1 MVRVPARGRY
11 GLMTIL
17 GNTTPGSSATYLNAN
32 EVVVCRFQ
40 AGSSFTLGRLF
51 FHPSYGSFV
60 AGEFIRL
67 GIYEGTSTDPTN
79 LIGETD
85 PIEGEDSS
93 DWCEAVLQSPVAI
106 TSGNYYWLAYLSDST
121 FYILWDTN
129 ASYLAGTV
137 ADTYSDGFASTWA
150 GGTPA
155 LTRIYSIYGTES
167 APPATGTLGYESAGA
182 SSQSVSANQHLVC
195 QFTAG
200 YTGIIRKLK
209 GYISNFAGGE
219 YLRFTLYSNIANTP
233 GTLVSFTDQIEGTG
247 VDGWVTAELTYP
259 IIITSGVTYWLGVQ
273 ASASIDVAYDTGES
287 ENSRIATDTWPEPL
301 KTWTGGTNTIRK
313 YSIYASLDSVTT
325 RWIGHKAILEIL
337 DNDGPWINSVWLER
351 VSAVENLTITTIN
364 SYFDVN
370 FTAGKYVK
378 AVVYSDNG
386 TDTPIDLLGVSAE
399 YEGDGIARVRS
410 FPLLS
415 PVNFVAG
422 ETYWIGYIA
431 PQDTYN
437 TIGHNVPLPG
447 NYNYGVDDTYSDGPE
462 DPCNSPGDYA
472 TASWTPVI
480 YAAEAVPEGGGS
492 DAQPG
497 IMVDML

>member
-1 MVRVPARGRY
+1 
-11 GLMTIL
+11 MTVLIGNASIGTSNL
-17 GNTTPGSSATYLNAN
+17 GSTNQVNVGK
-32 EVVVCRFQ
+32 FQ
-40 AGSSFTLGRLF
+40 APGNAT
-51 FHPSYGSFV
+51 
-60 AGEFIRL
+60 
-67 GIYEGTSTDPTN
+67 
-79 LIGETD
+79 IGQLVWYTAHNWNETD
-85 PIEGEDSS
+85 AIKMCIYDDTGAGGIPNNLLAETVELVGNVTNDTGWFAA
-93 DWCEAVLQSPVAI
+93 DLVTPLAI
-106 TSGNYYWLAYLSDST
+106 TSGVWYWLGINMETASPSIRFVITGGVSRSVTEAYAVTFSDPWNTSG
-121 FYILWDTN
+121 N
-129 ASYLAGTV
+129 GS
-137 ADTYSDGFASTWA
+137 DTYLF
-150 GGTPA
+150 
-155 LTRIYSIYGTES
+155 SIYGTE
-167 APPATGTLGYESAGA
+167 ARPPATGTLGYESAGA